1 MTTIKEFFDIEPIQK
16 NGILILVFSFLISF
30 LQLFLFK
37 SNFNNLDIFDKVI
50 LSLAVSVCWIV
61 SELPT
66 YFFFMNSKWQ
76 KWKQKGMIFQL
87 VPDRI
92 VASFGFTII
101 IWMVLL
107 TYVGYEFDMD
117 LKTFIRTSLIFV
129 FIKSLYWFFYFLKY
143 TLIDIKKQSKKTD
156 K

>member
-1 MTTIKEFFDIEPIQK
+1 MNIKEFFDIEPIQK
-16 NGILILVFSFLISF
+16 NGLLIFAFTFLMAY

-37 SNFNNLDIFDKVI
+37 SDFSELDKLDKII
-50 LSLAVSVCWIV
+50 LSLSVSVYWIV

-76 KWKQKGMIFQL
+76 KWKQKGTVFNL
-87 VPDRI
+87 VPDRM

-101 IWMVLL
+101 FWMVLF
-107 TYVGYEFDMD
+107 TYIGFEFNMD
-117 LKTFIRTSLIFV
+117 LKMFIRFSLICMFL
-129 FIKSLYWFFYFLKY
+129 KSLYWFIYFLKY
-143 TLIDIKKQSKKTD
+143 TLIDVKKQNKKTD

>member
-1 MTTIKEFFDIEPIQK
+1 MNIKEFFDIEPIQK
-16 NGILILVFSFLISF
+16 NGLLIFAFAFLMSY

-37 SNFNNLDIFDKVI
+37 SDFSELDKFDKII
-50 LSLAVSVCWIV
+50 LSLSIGVCWVV

-76 KWKQKGMIFQL
+76 KWKQKGMVLNFI
-87 VPDRI
+87 PDRI

-101 IWMVLL
+101 FWMVLL
-107 TYVGYEFDMD
+107 TYIGFEFNMD
-117 LKTFIRTSLIFV
+117 LKTFVRTSLIVMFL
-129 FIKSLYWFFYFLKY
+129 KSLYWFIYFLKY
-143 TLIDIKKQSKKTD
+143 TRIDIKKQNKKSD

>member
-1 MTTIKEFFDIEPIQK
+1 MNIKEFFDIEPIQK
-16 NGILILVFSFLISF
+16 NGLLIFVFTSLISY

-37 SNFNNLDIFDKVI
+37 SNFSDLDLFDKII
-50 LSLAVSVCWIV
+50 LSLSVGVCWAV

-101 IWMVLL
+101 LWMVLL
-107 TYVGYEFDMD
+107 TYIGYEFNMD
-117 LKTFIRTSLIFV
+117 LKVFIRTCLIWMFL
-129 FIKSLYWFFYFLKY
+129 KSLYWFLFWLKY
-143 TLIDIKKQSKKTD
+143 TQIDIKKQNKEG
-156 K
+156 